1 MRKSVTLDMA
11 SIEGREWVKR
21 YVSIVAEN
29 IKGRRGSMTQEDLA
43 KKAGVSRTVVQ
54 RAESG
59 LSIQFD
65 NLLKIARALGVEPSD
80 LCLTEDDH
88 RTFNV
93 KTKKLVDALY
103 DALMKKE
110 GE

>member
-1 MRKSVTLDMA
+1 MLDRT
-11 SIEGREWVKR
+11 GVVGGEWIRR
-21 YVSIVAEN
+21 YVLMVASN
-29 IKGRRGSMTQEDLA
+29 IKSRRGSMTQESLA

-65 NLLKIARALGVEPSD
+65 NLLKIARALGVEPAD

-88 RTFNV
+88 RAFNA

>member
-1 MRKSVTLDMA
+1 MLDMA
-11 SIEGREWVKR
+11 ATVGGEWVKR
-21 YVSIVAEN
+21 YVLIVAAN
-29 IKGRRGSMTQEDLA
+29 IKIRRGLMTQEALA

-65 NLLKIARALGVEPSD
+65 NLLKIAHALGVDPAD
-80 LCLTEDDH
+80 LYLTEDDQ
-88 RTFNV
+88 RTFNM

-103 DALMKKE
+103 DALTKKE
-110 GE
+110 EK

>member
-1 MRKSVTLDMA
+1 MLDTTSA
-11 SIEGREWVKR
+11 EGQEWVKR
-21 YVSIVAEN
+21 YVAIVAAN
-29 IKGRRGSMTQEDLA
+29 IRNRRGSMTQEDLA

-59 LSIQFD
+59 LSIHFD
-65 NLLKIARALGVEPSD
+65 NLLKIAHALDVEPGD

-88 RTFNV
+88 RAFNV

-103 DALMKKE
+103 NALMKKE
-110 GE
+110 EK

>member
-1 MRKSVTLDMA
+1 MLDTTGA
-11 SIEGREWVKR
+11 LGGEWIRR
-21 YVSIVAEN
+21 YVLMVAAN
-29 IKGRRGSMTQEDLA
+29 IKSRRGSMTQEELA

-65 NLLKIARALGVEPSD
+65 NLLKIARALGVEPAD

-88 RTFNV
+88 RAFNA

>member
-1 MRKSVTLDMA
+1 MRKSMTLDTA
-11 SIEGREWVKR
+11 SLEGREWVSR

-29 IKGRRGSMTQEDLA
+29 IKSRRGSMTQEDLA

-65 NLLKIARALGVEPSD
+65 NLLKIARALSVEPAD
-80 LCLTEDDH
+80 LYITEDDQ
-88 RTFNV
+88 RAFNA

-103 DALMKKE
+103 DVLMKKE
-110 GE
+110 GK

>member
-1 MRKSVTLDMA
+1 MMLDTT
-11 SIEGREWVKR
+11 STGGREWVKR
-21 YVSIVAEN
+21 YVSIVAAN
-29 IKGRRGSMTQEDLA
+29 IRIRRGLMTQEELA
-43 KKAGVSRTVVQ
+43 KKARVSRTVVQ

-65 NLLKIARALGVEPSD
+65 NLLKIAHALGVEPAD

-88 RTFNV
+88 RAFNA

-110 GE
+110 GK